1 MRTRKNNLYSGQKKI
16 NKKMKVVLQSIL
28 LNKKYY
34 NLQTAKAWIK
44 KHNYKLE
51 HRNKKVET
59 KPNFYHFRQA
69 DKSGGKKYFIKKKD
83 NILYVYKI
91 IEF

>member
-1 MRTRKNNLYSGQKKI
+1 MRTHKSNLYSDRKKI
-16 NKKMKVVLQSIL
+16 NKMKVVLQSIL
-28 LNKKYY
+28 LNKKYF
-34 NLQTAKAWIK
+34 NMQTAKAWIK

-51 HRNKKVET
+51 YRNKKVET

-69 DKSGGKKYFIKKKD
+69 DKSGAKRYFIKKKN
-83 NILYVYKI
+83 NILYVMKI